1 MPAAPGQALQGMV
14 DNALS
19 ATNARFVSLKKEH
32 SQLLSRYYNLKIKCI
47 KLQADQELSNLPPQH
62 SSLDNHQTSPTS
74 QGYNDMH
81 SSLALSDS
89 EGSQYHS
96 PRGGNHLYHSEGS
109 TSPHSGSYPESAKS
123 NYSGG
128 QNTYFSH
135 NDRTQ
140 GAPNSAT
147 HPMSPGYISPGP
159 TTATG
164 AGQFSMGF
172 SSPEPHQHPSYQ
184 QQHQQNHPGQ
194 QQQNQPNQQQQP
206 AQEHPNPSPLK
217 RRPSIVG
224 STFSSTDSQS
234 MKTVTSTTSS
244 EKRRQERIK
253 ANSEVRVR
261 GRGS

>member
-1 MPAAPGQALQGMV
+1 MPAAPGQALQGMI

-19 ATNARFVSLKKEH
+19 ATNARFASLKKEH
-32 SQLLSRYYNLKIKCI
+32 NQLLNRYYNLKIKCI

-128 QNTYFSH
+128 QNMYFSH
-135 NDRTQ
+135 NDRAQ
-140 GAPNSAT
+140 GAPNSAMHT
-147 HPMSPGYISPGP
+147 VSPGYTSPGP

-164 AGQFSMGF
+164 GGQFSMGF
-172 SSPEPHQHPSYQ
+172 SSPEPHQHPPY
-184 QQHQQNHPGQ
+184 QQHQQNHLGQ

-206 AQEHPNPSPLK
+206 AQEHLNPPPIR

-244 EKRRQERIK
+244 EKRRQEKIK
-253 ANSEVRVR
+253 ASSEVRVR